1 MARHLSGIYAIVNDS
16 LTTPEHLLAAV
27 EGALAGGAR
36 LLQYRNKAATTQPA
50 DRRVA
55 IGYELLEI
63 CQQYQVP
70 LLINDDLEFCA
81 EIGAQGVH
89 LGQRDGDCR
98 SARAKLGPDAII
110 GITCHDSLTL
120 AQTAAA
126 DGADYVAFG
135 RFFPSV
141 TKPEATPA
149 ALDILTGART
159 QLDIPLVAIGGINAD
174 NGGSLIEAGAD
185 MLAVIHGLFGEL
197 DQPNARELQ
206 AVLNEVEHAH
216 ELRKD
221 DRLGR
226 RVITPQYLF
235 HDIYMCG

>member
-1 MARHLSGIYAIVNDS
+1 MNRHLCGIYAIANDS
-16 LTTPEHLLAAV
+16 LMTSEHFLAAV
-27 EGALAGGAR
+27 EGALAGGVQ
-36 LLQYRNKAATTQPA
+36 LLQYRNKAPAAQPA
-50 DRRVA
+50 DRRAA
-55 IGYELLEI
+55 IGYELLEL

-98 SARAKLGPDAII
+98 YARARLGPDAII

-135 RFFPSV
+135 RFFSSV
-141 TKPEATPA
+141 TKPDATPA
-149 ALDILTGART
+149 ALDTLSRARK

-174 NGGSLIEAGAD
+174 NGASLIEAGAD

-197 DQPNARELQ
+197 DQSYAE
-206 AVLNEVEHAH
+206 
-216 ELRKD
+216 
-221 DRLGR
+221 
-226 RVITPQYLF
+226 
-235 HDIYMCG
+235 DIRQHVRQRAEQLTSLWA

>member
-1 MARHLSGIYAIVNDS
+1 MTRHLRGIYAILNDPLMTS
-16 LTTPEHLLAAV
+16 EHFLAAV
-27 EGALAGGAR
+27 EGSLAGGIQ
-36 LLQYRNKAATTQPA
+36 LLQYRNKAVAAQPA
-50 DRRVA
+50 DRTVA
-55 IGYELLEI
+55 IGCELLDL
-63 CQQYQVP
+63 CKQYQVP

-135 RFFPSV
+135 RFS
-141 TKPEATPA
+141 
-149 ALDILTGART
+149 LSHQTGGDAGGVRHSDRART

-197 DQPNARELQ
+197 DQPNAEDIRQ
-206 AVLNEVEHAH
+206 HVRQRA
-216 ELRKD
+216 
-221 DRLGR
+221 DRL
-226 RVITPQYLF
+226 TSLF
-235 HDIYMCG
+235 SRQVGVGARSSNII

>member
-1 MARHLSGIYAIVNDS
+1 MTRDLRGIYAILNDPLMTS
-16 LTTPEHLLAAV
+16 EHFLAAA
-27 EGALAGGAR
+27 EGALAGGVR
-36 LLQYRNKAATTQPA
+36 LLQYRNKAIAAQPA

-55 IGYELLEI
+55 IGCALLDL
-63 CQQYQVP
+63 CKQYQVP
-70 LLINDDLEFCA
+70 LLINDDLEFCV

-89 LGQRDGDCR
+89 LGQRDDNCCY
-98 SARAKLGPDAII
+98 ARARLGPDAII

-141 TKPEATPA
+141 TKPEAVPA
-149 ALDILTGART
+149 ALDTLSKARK

-174 NGGSLIEAGAD
+174 NGGSLIRAGAN

-197 DQPNARELQ
+197 DQSSVEDIRQSVRQRAEQLTALFTSQAGAGARSS
-206 AVLNEVEHAH
+206 N
-216 ELRKD
+216 
-221 DRLGR
+221 
-226 RVITPQYLF
+226 I
-235 HDIYMCG
+235 I

>member
-1 MARHLSGIYAIVNDS
+1 MARHLSGIYAIANDS
-16 LTTPEHLLAAV
+16 LMSPEHLLAAV
-27 EGALAGGAR
+27 EGALAGGVR
-36 LLQYRNKAATTQPA
+36 LLQYRNKAAATQPA

-89 LGQRDGDCR
+89 LGQRDVDCCY
-98 SARAKLGPDAII
+98 ARARLGPDAII
-110 GITCHDSLTL
+110 GITCHDSPTL

-141 TKPEATPA
+141 TKPEAAPA
-149 ALDILTGART
+149 ALDTLSKARK

-174 NGGSLIEAGAD
+174 NGGSLIEAGAN

-197 DQPNARELQ
+197 DQSNVEDIRQHVKQRAVHLTALFTRQAGAGARSS
-206 AVLNEVEHAH
+206 N
-216 ELRKD
+216 
-221 DRLGR
+221 
-226 RVITPQYLF
+226 I
-235 HDIYMCG
+235 I